1 MTALNTY
8 QYVIKNPSVLQD
20 NFQPRIWA
28 QCWPK
33 DLAAVK
39 PKSDCLRKGI
49 EYSTYYTA
57 GI

>member
-8 QYVIKNPSVLQD
+8 QYDIKNLSVLQD
-20 NFQPRIWA
+20 SYQPRIWV

-39 PKSDCLRKGI
+39 PKSDYLRKGI
-49 EYSTYYTA
+49 EYPTYYTA